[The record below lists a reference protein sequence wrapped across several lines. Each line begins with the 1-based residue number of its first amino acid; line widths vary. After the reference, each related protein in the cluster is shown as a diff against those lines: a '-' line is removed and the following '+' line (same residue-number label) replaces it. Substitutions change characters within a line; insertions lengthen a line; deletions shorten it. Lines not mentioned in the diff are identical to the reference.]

1 MGAQKLIDLPESPL
15 IVGDKFPTYDETAYS
30 REAGQQRSSAQ
41 RAADAG
47 DVAMSAARYTDPA
60 FRGRAGAAL
69 TATLSEHHQTLSA
82 DQARHTTVASWLD
95 RGADN
100 ISRTKAAM
108 NRIVIEYHDTY
119 DDLCR
124 RAQDET
130 WPQQR
135 LRAEKGAAVAAAQ
148 GRVHAAREAF
158 DIRHHAIRNAIVA
171 GDAPGVPAARPES
184 DPIVGPRDDPAPRP
198 GGSAGTPLPDRFTAV
213 PNHKFNENDLYPH
226 DPAAGD
232 IHQDSIGDCYLD
244 ASMGA
249 IANANP
255 DWVKDRIKFDPESG
269 NFDVTLW
276 NGHDWQHVPVS
287 QTDVQTNIDHHGAS
301 ARDDG
306 QATAAVWP
314 SVIESAYAKYRCPD
328 VPLGQALDSGIN
340 GGQGSAA
347 MEALTG
353 NQGTTIDPSGVWWT
367 NEHLDQNI
375 SQALDNHQPVTVSTT
390 EQSGPL
396 IPKHVY
402 IVQSIDGTGSDAQ
415 VTLRN
420 PWGHNPGDDHNPF
433 VTMRL
438 GDMIGSGPTG
448 GFSGWGTHPIQ
459 GVNIGSFG

>member
-15 IVGDKFPTYDETAYS
+15 IVGENFPTYDETAYS

-41 RAADAG
+41 SAADAG

-69 TATLSEHHQTLSA
+69 ATTLSEHHQTLSA
-82 DQARHTTVASWLD
+82 DQARHNDVASWLD

-124 RAQDET
+124 RARDET

-135 LRAEKGAAVAAAQ
+135 LRAEKDAAVAAAQ

-158 DIRHHAIRNAIVA
+158 DVRHHAIRNAIVTA
-171 GDAPGVPAARPES
+171 DAPGIPAARTES
-184 DPIVGPRDDPAPRP
+184 DPIVGPRDDSPPKA
-198 GGSAGTPLPDRFTAV
+198 GGSAGTPLPDGKFTAV
-213 PNHKFNENDLYPH
+213 PNHQFTENDLYPH
-226 DPAAGD
+226 DPNAGD
-232 IHQDSIGDCYLD
+232 VHQDSIGDCYLD

-249 IANANP
+249 IATANP
-255 DWVKDRIKFDPESG
+255 QWIKDRIKFDPESG
-269 NFDVTLW
+269 DFDVTLW

-287 QTDVQTNIDHHGAS
+287 QADVSTNVAHHGAS

-306 QATAAVWP
+306 QANAAIWP
-314 SVIESAYAKYRCPD
+314 SVIESAYAKYHCPD
-328 VPLGQALDSGIN
+328 MSLGQALEIN
-340 GGQGSAA
+340 GGYGPAA

-353 NQGTTIDPSGVWWT
+353 NQGTSIDPPGVWWT
-367 NEHLDQNI
+367 NEHIDQHI
-375 SQALDNHQPVTVSTT
+375 SQALANHQPVTVSTT
-390 EQSGPL
+390 EQSGSL
-396 IPKHVY
+396 IPKHTYV
-402 IVQSIDGTGSDAQ
+402 VQSINGTGGDAE

-420 PWGHNPGDDHNPF
+420 PWGHNPSDDHNPF
-433 VTMRL
+433 VTIKL

-448 GFSGWGTHPIQ
+448 GFSKWGTHPIRE
-459 GVNIGSFG
+459 VNIGSLG